1 MGVHRIS
8 LVTDPVLRAVIH
20 NAKSSR
26 KKRARLKRKKEKRK
40 IRGKQEGKTTIN
52 DGTASFHGGV
62 DPLPTAT
69 TNPNA
74 GDRRDSRII
83 SNNNARPFNI
93 EKGVMT
99 GREGLDW
106 IWEIRSREKSEKVKR
121 KGAIEGRRALET
133 RTL

>member
-20 NAKSSR
+20 NAKNTR
-26 KKRARLKRKKEKRK
+26 KKGPDKKGKGKKKKNKIK

-69 TNPNA
+69 TNSNA

-83 SNNNARPFNI
+83 SN
-93 EKGVMT
+93 K
-99 GREGLDW
+99 
-106 IWEIRSREKSEKVKR
+106 
-121 KGAIEGRRALET
+121 
-133 RTL
+133 

>member
-20 NAKSSR
+20 NAKSTR
-26 KKRARLKRKKEKRK
+26 KKGPDKKEKGKKKKKKKKKK

-69 TNPNA
+69 TNSNA

-83 SNNNARPFNI
+83 SN
-93 EKGVMT
+93 K
-99 GREGLDW
+99 
-106 IWEIRSREKSEKVKR
+106 
-121 KGAIEGRRALET
+121 
-133 RTL
+133 